1 MMNIRRNQLLAAI
14 NSAKLHVNNPTGV
27 KPENGNI
34 SGENVR
40 PSSSKMARLIGKAS
54 PKGERKSL
62 LTRVGVRNRPTYDLI
77 ADGVLGKP
85 TNKYQPKLSI
95 VESTAETSKSVSE
108 RIKDLRNRTLSKIS
122 EEDKTGA
129 DGFFGFENDGTP
141 IWSSV
146 VTSERNFTARV
157 FDSPQEKSLH
167 HHSTHIPVSY
177 DWPRSLAVSNHNTFK
192 TWFTVSENKRATQL
206 AEQVVDNPQQ
216 GLNPLIFVGESDTGK
231 SHLLQAIGQ
240 AALLTCKQDVYTIHR
255 DELNKIMSFDHSW
268 SDVFAHA
275 SMLIIDDIDAAV
287 DDEAIANILGNV
299 IDTALNMNVHV
310 IVTSRIMLD
319 NWPASKLWDI
329 LRSGVRTILSQ
340 PGAGSLMSYARN
352 LAVNK
357 SVVLTDEQ
365 LSLIVT
371 HGEMGWRAT
380 KNSLTKVENAINNG
394 VELLDNS
401 DVYNFLNDIQSE
413 SVTAETIRASESV
426 EDVADRLIKSVV
438 DVVYS
443 EQQLG
448 GIEFN
453 TTLPELSDDYEVPEL
468 LTGQLIRS
476 DTEFIESQIQSKLD
490 NITPVAPSVIDVN
503 DRDKHLVAKMTRI
516 IQRDHAKAAE
526 ILTDLDMGID
536 EQFSQSNYHIASE
549 TDVLVKLEAKLLKLA
564 ERTAGASVEG
574 LIEIADE
581 LRSLEHDLITAGAN
595 KLDTDQGNNHEL
607 DSYVPSN
614 DWNIDDSEIAP
625 EDLVAESSMMIPI
638 EGVLEPHP
646 EGVIRTATLTPVTNI
661 TSGEEE

>member
-1 MMNIRRNQLLAAI
+1 MNIRRNQLLAAI
-14 NSAKLHVNNPTGV
+14 NSAKLHVNNPTSV
-27 KPENGNI
+27 KPENSNI

-40 PSSSKMARLIGKAS
+40 PSSSKMARLIGKPS
-54 PKGERKSL
+54 SKGERKSL

-77 ADGVLGKP
+77 ADGVLGKN
-85 TNKYQPKLSI
+85 TDKYQPKLSI
-95 VESTAETSKSVSE
+95 AESAVETNKSVSE
-108 RIKDLRNRTLSKIS
+108 RIKDLRNRTLRKMS
-122 EEDKTGA
+122 EEDKSVA

-146 VTSERNFTARV
+146 VTSERKLTARV
-157 FDSPQEKSLH
+157 FDPPQEQSSH
-167 HHSTHIPVSY
+167 HHSIHIPSSY
-177 DWPRSLAVSNHNTFK
+177 DWPKSLGLNNHNTFK

-206 AEQVVDNPQQ
+206 AEQVIDNPQE

-231 SHLLQAIGQ
+231 THLLQAIGQ
-240 AALLTCKQDVYTIHR
+240 AALLTCNQDVYTIHR
-255 DELNKIMSFDHSW
+255 DELNKVLSFEHSW

-275 SMLIIDDIDAAV
+275 SMLIIDDIDAVAG
-287 DDEAIANILGNV
+287 DEAIANILGNV
-299 IDTALNMNVHV
+299 INTALNMNVHV
-310 IVTSRIMLD
+310 IVSSQSMPD
-319 NWPASKLWDI
+319 DWPASRLWDI
-329 LRSGVRTILSQ
+329 LRSGVKTILSQ

-365 LSLIVT
+365 LALIVT

-380 KNSLTKVENAINNG
+380 KNSLTKAENAINNG
-394 VELLDNS
+394 EELLDNS
-401 DVYNFLNDIQSE
+401 DVYNLLNDIQSE
-413 SVTAETIRASESV
+413 SMTVENLMISESV

-453 TTLPELSDDYEVPEL
+453 TTLPELSDDYEAPEL
-468 LTGQLIRS
+468 LTDPLIKS
-476 DTEFIESQIQSKLD
+476 DTELIESQLQSKLD
-490 NITPVAPSVIDVN
+490 DITPVAPSVIDVN
-503 DRDKHLVAKMTRI
+503 DQDKHLVAKMTRI
-516 IQRDHAKAAE
+516 MERDHAKAAE
-526 ILTDLDMGID
+526 ILTDIDMGID
-536 EQFSQSNYHIASE
+536 EQLSRSNYQIASE
-549 TDVLVKLEAKLLKLA
+549 TDILVNLEAKLLNLA

-595 KLDTDQGNNHEL
+595 NLDIYQGTNHGL
-607 DSYVPSN
+607 DSYVPTN
-614 DWNIDDSEIAP
+614 DWNIDDSEITA
-625 EDLVAESSMMIPI
+625 EDLGTESSMMIPI

-661 TSGEEE
+661 TGGEEE